1 MSEGGD
7 TLLLAPISPSGGSP
21 MPENTEEELGD
32 FGGYS
37 SPETIASSP
46 AEERHPEASSS
57 GPAKAD

>member
-7 TLLLAPISPSGGSP
+7 TLLLAPI
-21 MPENTEEELGD
+21 TEEELGD